1 MAPSPDPYRTLGVA
15 RSATDAEIRAAYR
28 RLVQLHHPDHNA
40 GSVES
45 ARRFEAVQEAYAEVR
60 RLRAAGGGGPGTAGD
75 RAAGRAAGRGAAGSA
90 AGRAAAGSA
99 AGRGSAGSAA
109 GGADPHLDAR
119 LAAMEQELA
128 RAREAREAAARE
140 ARRAT
145 EQTIRD
151 VRAMAGDRPSDEDL
165 GYYKTEDS
173 FSRILDDAAAEL
185 GERFTEARDSPA
197 GHRVSDLIDELTSK
211 LTGEHHKPSDK

>member
-1 MAPSPDPYRTLGVA
+1 MASSPDPYRTLGVR

-28 RLVQLHHPDHNA
+28 RLVQLHHPDHNG

-60 RLRAAGGGGPGTAGD
+60 RLRAAGGGGG
-75 RAAGRAAGRGAAGSA
+75 
-90 AGRAAAGSA
+90 
-99 AGRGSAGSAA
+99 
-109 GGADPHLDAR
+109 GGAGAGASGASASGASGSDPNLDAR
-119 LAAMEQELA
+119 VAAMENELK
-128 RAREAREAAARE
+128 RAREAREKAARE

-151 VRAMAGDRPSDEDL
+151 VRAMAGKRPSDEEL
-165 GYYKTEDS
+165 GYIKSDDS
-173 FSRILDDAAAEL
+173 FSQILDDAAAEL
-185 GERFTEARDSPA
+185 SERFTEARDSPA

-211 LTGEHHKPSDK
+211 LTGEHRNQRS